1 MEGEWRRAF
10 LFCAFL
16 VLCREASCDDTA
28 AEVSVRELY
37 IKVMNDVK
45 MKYNAGDLEQKNGVV
60 AVITET
66 QNLLGKFSLRVLGLE
81 VGDRSFVEIQ
91 QVLKQWNESGNM
103 TNEQDKGMQDLAIDT
118 QVRIIQG
125 LFKVFGFSAEKAA
138 EEYDWPLPAMRLLL
152 QRPTFQPDRSAEEE
166 KAFQEE
172 HEETNL
178 PNLEGESNTEDLI
191 LEAFNMDSEIENVT
205 CESSHE
211 KCADGTCIPS
221 RWLCDGEHDCADG
234 SDESNCSFSE
244 SRRPQCDLDNQRQC
258 DNGACLQKDTWCDGT
273 VDCFDGSDEGV
284 GCPQVEQSTENYTL
298 VSQ

>member
-1 MEGEWRRAF
+1 M
-10 LFCAFL
+10 
-16 VLCREASCDDTA
+16 
-28 AEVSVRELY
+28 
-37 IKVMNDVK
+37 
-45 MKYNAGDLEQKNGVV
+45 
-60 AVITET
+60 TE
-66 QNLLGKFSLRVLGLE
+66 K
-81 VGDRSFVEIQ
+81 
-91 QVLKQWNESGNM
+91 
-103 TNEQDKGMQDLAIDT
+103 QDKAIHDLAIDT
-118 QVRIIQG
+118 QVRMIQG
-125 LFKVFGFSAEKAA
+125 LIKVFGFCAEKAA
-138 EEYDWPLPAMRLLL
+138 EEYDWPLPAVRLLL
-152 QRPTFQPDRSAEEE
+152 QRPTFQPDQSAEEE
-166 KAFQEE
+166 KAFEE
-172 HEETNL
+172 QLEETDP
-178 PNLEGESNTEDLI
+178 PNLKKGQSNTGDL
-191 LEAFNMDSEIENVT
+191 LLNLYSVEAFNVDTEIENVT